1 MSTYIFESKRID
13 AILDFID
20 LDSFF
25 IFDVDHTLIEPPQVI
40 GSTYWEKH
48 FMRRLIDQGFES
60 VIASKKAQTLWKE
73 IQKSTN
79 VQIVDQEVLNLI
91 SYLKSRNIPILGLTS
106 RDKAIVDLTFKQ
118 LESVQL
124 HDIFSFQNP
133 CRCFGIQPDCYFSKG
148 MVFCGDNPKDLGL
161 RLLLDYIQFKPK
173 KIIFVDDQKSH
184 LYELEEMAYQSNI
197 HYVGMHYT
205 ASTHEKFNFEI
216 ARVQERFLPK
226 IISDDEALQLIEKN
240 P

>member
-13 AILDFID
+13 SILDFVD
-20 LDSFF
+20 ADSFF
-25 IFDVDHTLIEPPQVI
+25 IFDVDHTLIETTQII
-40 GSTYWEKH
+40 GSAHWEKH
-48 FMRRLIDQGFES
+48 FMRRLIDQGWDNQEALKHS
-60 VIASKKAQTLWKE
+60 QSLWKQ
-73 IQKSTN
+73 IQKNTD
-79 VQIVDQEVLNLI
+79 VQVVDQGILNLI
-91 SYLKSRNIPILGLTS
+91 AYLKS

-124 HDIFSFQNP
+124 HNIFSFQNP
-133 CRCFGIQPDCYFSKG
+133 CHSFGIQPDCYFSKG

-161 RLLLDYIQFKPK
+161 KLLLDYVNFQPK

-184 LYELEEMAYQSNI
+184 LYELEEMAYQAHI

-216 ARVQERFLPK
+216 AQIQEKFLPK
-226 IISDDEALQLIEKN
+226 IISDDEALQLIAKN
-240 P
+240 Q